1 MDFLPII
8 NSNKPEFIPT
18 IINDLINILN
28 SFIGEI
34 NENDVSHID
43 DIYNL
48 LIIINSSIQ
57 IIDEKCINFITQIEN
72 SFEKILNKIKN
83 ISKINN
89 IIGEILANI
98 I

>member
-1 MDFLPII
+1 M
-8 NSNKPEFIPT
+8 
-18 IINDLINILN
+18 
-28 SFIGEI
+28 
-34 NENDVSHID
+34 
-43 DIYNL
+43 

-57 IIDEKCINFITQIEN
+57 KIDEKCINFITQIEN

-89 IIGEILANI
+89 IIGEILTNI